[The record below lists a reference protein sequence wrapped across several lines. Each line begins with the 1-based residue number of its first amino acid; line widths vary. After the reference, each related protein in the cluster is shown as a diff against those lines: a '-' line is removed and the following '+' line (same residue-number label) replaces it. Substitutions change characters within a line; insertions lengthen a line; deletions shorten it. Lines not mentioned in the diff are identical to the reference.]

1 MKSNKFEFHEHK
13 LSKKNKPINNQR
25 QKPQTQ
31 RKKKIEKRKK
41 KNYLEILVLT
51 KKRRRK
57 IQKRN
62 NGFSKV
68 ALADSGGGRGCY
80 VRAMTAGGFLY
91 EGDEGEGGFWRGR
104 PGARREGVVRGKAGS
119 GWGGCA
125 TLQQSDYLV
134 TKSSDQIFFC
144 RPISIL
150 GDKIFYLSPN
160 INLR

>member
-1 MKSNKFEFHEHK
+1 MSTNCQRKTNPSITKDKNPKPMIQNKR
-13 LSKKNKPINNQR
+13 N
-25 QKPQTQ
+25 

-41 KNYLEILVLT
+41 KNYPEILVLT

-68 ALADSGGGRGCY
+68 ALADSGGGRGCCA
-80 VRAMTAGGFLY
+80 RAMKAGGFLC

-104 PGARREGVVRGKAGS
+104 PGAGREGVVRGEAGS

-125 TLQQSDYLV
+125 RRGWLGVVGGGSGRTGQS
-134 TKSSDQIFFC
+134 
-144 RPISIL
+144 L
-150 GDKIFYLSPN
+150 GE
-160 INLR
+160 REREQRRE

>member
-25 QKPQTQ
+25 QKPQTHDSKQ
-31 RKKKIEKRKK
+31 KKPKEKDRKEKEKKLSR
-41 KNYLEILVLT
+41 ILVLT

-68 ALADSGGGRGCY
+68 ALADSGGGRGCCA
-80 VRAMTAGGFLY
+80 RAMTAGGFLC

-104 PGARREGVVRGKAGS
+104 PGAGREGVVRGEAGS

-125 TLQQSDYLV
+125 RRGWLGVVGGGSGRTGQS
-134 TKSSDQIFFC
+134 
-144 RPISIL
+144 L
-150 GDKIFYLSPN
+150 GE
-160 INLR
+160 REREQRRE